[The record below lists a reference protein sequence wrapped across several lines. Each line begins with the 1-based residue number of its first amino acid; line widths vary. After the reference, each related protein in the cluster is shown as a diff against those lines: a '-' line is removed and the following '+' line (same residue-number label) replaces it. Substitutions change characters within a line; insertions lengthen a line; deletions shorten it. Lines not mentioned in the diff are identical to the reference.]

1 MTKIAGLVL
10 ATLVSLSSVAAFAQA
25 YPAKPVSLIFP
36 WPPGGADALP
46 RAVADRMSE
55 TLGQQVIFENRP
67 GAGGTIGLAA
77 VARAAPD
84 GYTLAITDIT
94 SHAISGSLYKKLPYE
109 VVRDFT
115 PVAMAARTPMALA
128 VIPSLNIKTFQEFV
142 ALAKS
147 QPGKLNFASS
157 GNGAITHLAVER
169 LKRMAN
175 LDLVHI
181 PYNGS
186 APAVA
191 SLLSGSSSAAF
202 ATIPSVLSNARAGKL
217 VLLGVTFARPV
228 PQLPELPPIAQFL
241 PGFDMGLYQG
251 VMGPAGTPRAVV
263 DRVHA
268 AVERALDDPKVKEV
282 MQRAIF
288 EPVRMSPEQFR
299 AFLDGEA
306 RSWGELVNSLGLKVD

>member
-1 MTKIAGLVL
+1 MKRAIHAAL
-10 ATLVSLSSVAAFAQA
+10 AAFSILGSVAAFAQA
-25 YPAKPVSLIFP
+25 YPQKPIAMIFP

-46 RAVADRMSE
+46 RALAERMSE
-55 TLGQQVIFENRP
+55 SLGQQVVFENRP

-109 VVRDFT
+109 VVKDFT
-115 PVAMAARTPMALA
+115 PMAMAARTPMALA
-128 VIPSLNIKTFQEFV
+128 VIPSLNVKTFQEFV
-142 ALAKS
+142 TLAKS

-175 LDLVHI
+175 LDLAHI

-191 SLLSGSSSAAF
+191 SLLGGSTSAAF
-202 ATIPSVLSNARAGKL
+202 ATVPSVLSNARAGKL
-217 VLLGVTFARPV
+217 VLLGVSFTRAL

-263 DRVHA
+263 ERVHA
-268 AVERALDDPKVKEV
+268 AVERALDDSRVKDV

-299 AFLDGEA
+299 SFLESEA
-306 RSWGELVNSLGLKVD
+306 NSWGELVTALGLKVD